1 MKKISLFVFIII
13 ALLCSC
19 GEKHYN
25 EWVEKNGN
33 KYYYNEQGQKQT
45 GWLKDGS
52 SWYYLDST
60 SGKMLKNQ
68 WVDRYY
74 LDEQGRMLTNISKEI
89 DGKTYEFDIN
99 GEGKEVEP
107 CQLIIDCQL
116 PKTFKYTAV
125 GYWYETIIENVSY
138 EIEQSKYSSEY
149 MVSIYLTGTAGNAS
163 STGFQATRRVGF
175 KLYDPN
181 NIEIQSGE
189 FFTYN
194 SLKYGERFVNDYQS
208 TSLFLKGKGVYR
220 LKLLD
225 CDHSYGFGVTW

>member
-1 MKKISLFVFIII
+1 MQRTLFYKNRRRNTIIMKKLITIVWLI
-13 ALLCSC
+13 ALSICFYGCNINTS
-19 GEKHYN
+19 KHLN
-25 EWVEKNGN
+25 EWVNDSGN
-33 KYYYNEQGQKQT
+33 KYYYNGDGQKQT
-45 GWLKDGS
+45 GWSDIGGN
-52 SWYYLDST
+52 WYYFDMI

-74 LDEQGRMLTNISKEI
+74 LDEQGRMLTNILKEI

-138 EIEQSKYSSEY
+138 EIKQSKYSTEY
-149 MVSIYLTGTAGNAS
+149 MVSIYLIGTAGNS
-163 STGFQATRRVGF
+163 STVTTFQAPRRVGF

-194 SLKYGERFVNDYQS
+194 SLKHGERFVND
-208 TSLFLKGKGVYR
+208 
-220 LKLLD
+220 
-225 CDHSYGFGVTW
+225 